1 MKVKELIRQLKK
13 QNPEAVVVVQDHD
26 HGSDEMAGP
35 VERVSTSD
43 SDVLQDRF
51 GGPVVTL
58 Q

>member
-26 HGSDEMAGP
+26 HGNDEMAGP
-35 VERVSTSD
+35 VERVSASD
-43 SDVLQDRF
+43 SEVLQDRL